1 MRGKSMTRLPDNL
14 AAHPCGATLSAMP
27 GLTRYSTIA
36 SIFAG
41 IVSTAVIYDAL
52 PPILPA
58 LSDSF
63 GGGSYGNLIAQFAST
78 MPIFGMALSGF
89 LSGPMIERC
98 GIKRVL
104 AGSLLIFSLV
114 GSLGS
119 VLAAAMPLLVSRL
132 VTGVAA
138 GTMMA
143 CGTSLIAASFDGIQ
157 RSRMSGRLYAV
168 GAVCSVTFVFIAGA
182 VADIWWRAPF
192 LLHGMIA
199 VVFFGPV
206 LFMRSDAFAGSSS
219 SKVKTA
225 GGFEKWL
232 RLKPALPA
240 YGLIALLV
248 LFGNL
253 FTIQIAFLMASTGT
267 TSPKVIAN
275 VCMCHALGAFMANLC
290 VGKVEATMGMRLS
303 LQLAC
308 ILIAIGS
315 VASGLTS
322 GPILLA
328 ASVFV
333 GGLGIGIGIP
343 STLNL
348 IMRRVP
354 EVLVPRALGM
364 GVTMMYIGGSVA
376 PLILVPLSAVI
387 GTQAVYYVAGIAI
400 AGGVVLWQ
408 GAMRIR
414 GNRAVPAT

>member
-1 MRGKSMTRLPDNL
+1 MTMLPDNL
-14 AAHPCGATLSAMP
+14 AAHPRGTTLSAMP

-89 LSGPMIERC
+89 VSGPLIERF

-114 GSLGS
+114 GSLGA
-119 VLAAAMPLLVSRL
+119 VLAAAMPLLASRL

-143 CGTSLIAASFDGIQ
+143 CGTSLIAANFDGIQ

-199 VVFFGPV
+199 VVFFGPM
-206 LFMRSDAFAGSSS
+206 LFMRSDASAGSSS
-219 SKVKTA
+219 SKAKTA

-253 FTIQIAFLMASTGT
+253 FTIQIAFLMAATGT
-267 TSPKVIAN
+267 TSPTVIAN

-290 VGKVEATMGMRLS
+290 IGKVEATMGMQRS

-333 GGLGIGIGIP
+333 GGLGIGIGVP

-354 EVLVPRALGM
+354 EALVPRALGM
-364 GVTMMYIGGSVA
+364 GVTMMYIGGSA
-376 PLILVPLSAVI
+376 SPLILVPLSAVI

-408 GAMRIR
+408 GAMWIR
-414 GNRAVPAT
+414 GNRAIPAA